1 MFGSSEA
8 VSKTGCFC
16 ITEWGGDS
24 ASHPLFQNDQK
35 TAIPKEHEVISHFPH
50 QGSEDEMTPLIMKD
64 CWYHSGNKLLEMKPL
79 IASESCISCKCI
91 LILSTVVGPAFII
104 FPCHDRRKWLC
115 QLLILLLF
123 YCQFCPM
130 TKELVCLFQQ

>member
-8 VSKTGCFC
+8 VSKTGCSC

-35 TAIPKEHEVISHFPH
+35 TAIPKKHEAISHFPH

-104 FPCHDRRKWLC
+104 FPCQHMIEGSGVPTSYFAA
-115 QLLILLLF
+115 ILLSVL
-123 YCQFCPM
+123 PND
-130 TKELVCLFQQ
+130 